1 MPKLYGETIADDKM
15 RVDLISWSGNKS
27 GGVEVDEVLEGEGI
41 HFVNPITGEQWFE
54 LEEQDKSQ
62 QGKQPGIAEIQE
74 KMNEL
79 NSMLQSLKGDQDGLG
94 D

>member
-1 MPKLYGETIADDKM
+1 MPKLYGETIADGKM
-15 RVDLISWSGNKS
+15 RVDLISWSGNKP
-27 GGVEVDEVLEGEGI
+27 GGIEVDEVLEGEGI

-62 QGKQPGIAEIQE
+62 QGKQASIDELQA
-74 KMNEL
+74 KMDEL
-79 NSMLQSLKGDQDGLG
+79 NAMLQSLKGDQDGLG

>member
-15 RVDLISWSGNKS
+15 RVDLISWSGNKP
-27 GGVEVDEVLEGEGI
+27 GGIEVDEVLEGEGI
-41 HFVNPITGEQWFE
+41 HYVNPLTGEQWFE